1 MRREKREETKR
12 RRRRKADCGVDN
24 IVLLCSSRM
33 IKNCLKLRRRK
44 KTRKLRYRYRESII
58 LIGMQN
64 KCPFNFI
71 IQGGMVAVKNLT
83 AKQNKLDEQALKQQE
98 LLYNQV
104 CGNRVT
110 KM

>member
-1 MRREKREETKR
+1 MRREKREETKRRRR

-58 LIGMQN
+58 LIGMQ
-64 KCPFNFI
+64 
-71 IQGGMVAVKNLT
+71 KNV
-83 AKQNKLDEQALKQQE
+83 
-98 LLYNQV
+98 LLISSF
-104 CGNRVT
+104 REEWLLLRT
-110 KM
+110 SLPSRTSLMSKP